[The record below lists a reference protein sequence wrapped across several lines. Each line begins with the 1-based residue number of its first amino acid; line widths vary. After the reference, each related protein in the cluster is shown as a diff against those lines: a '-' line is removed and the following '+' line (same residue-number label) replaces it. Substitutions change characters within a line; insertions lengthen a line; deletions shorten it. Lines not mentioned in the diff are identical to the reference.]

1 MKNEL
6 IIAKYTG
13 QPRKNA
19 HQRIESILRE
29 LNLEGMQARF
39 LCKA

>member
-13 QPRKNA
+13 QKRKNA
-19 HQRIESILRE
+19 RERLDAILEE
-29 LNLEGMQARF
+29 LNLAEMQARF
-39 LCKA
+39 QS

>member
-13 QPRKNA
+13 QKRKNA
-19 HQRIESILRE
+19 RERLDAILEE
-29 LNLEGMQARF
+29 LNLNEMQQRF
-39 LCKA
+39 QS